1 MEEIV
6 WKFKQS
12 SKKVKH
18 TLLIAV
24 GFGMATYLIMSGMA
38 MLNVKESQKVENNAT
53 NNPQ

>member
-38 MLNVKESQKVENNAT
+38 MLQLDKVKRVENNAT